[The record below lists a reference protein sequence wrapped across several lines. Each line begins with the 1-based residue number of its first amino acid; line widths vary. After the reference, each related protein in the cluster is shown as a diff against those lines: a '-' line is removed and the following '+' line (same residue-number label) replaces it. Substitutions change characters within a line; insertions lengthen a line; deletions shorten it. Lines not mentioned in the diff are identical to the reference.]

1 MQLLHVV
8 WFVALGAFIAHSGSA
23 SPIFGPLTIQEIKAL
38 LQNSSN
44 GDIVIEIEETKKLT
58 ITRNPEKEE
67 EQECKDKFL
76 GETRNSAAES
86 CQQLAIARPDLDSG
100 YYWVKGASLPTEVY
114 CDMDVDFD
122 EEDGWMRVADVDM
135 SNTSSQCP
143 SGLQLVTSPQRLCKR
158 PFTTA
163 GCSSV
168 TFTTHGVKYGKVC
181 GKVIGVQYYSPDAF
195 NPFYAHQQYT
205 IDDQYVDGVSLTH
218 GSNPRK
224 HIWTFAA
231 APDEI
236 HAHQYSIYS
245 CPCTSSA
252 NQADFRGVIPDF
264 VGDDYYCETGSRNLR
279 TSRYY
284 TEDPLWDGE
293 GCGAESTCC
302 DGEGKPW
309 FCKQLPEATTDDI
322 ELRLCVDQNSG
333 EENLLLET
341 VEIYVQ

>member
-8 WFVALGAFIAHSGSA
+8 WFVALGAFIAHSGSCA
-23 SPIFGPLTIQEIKAL
+23 PIFGPVTIQEIKAL
-38 LQNSSN
+38 LENSSN
-44 GDIVIEIEETKKLT
+44 GDIVIEIEKLT
-58 ITRNPEKEE
+58 ITKHSEE
-67 EQECKDKFL
+67 GDEQECQDKFL

-86 CQQLAIARPDLDSG
+86 CQQLAIARPDIDSG

-158 PFTTA
+158 PFTTG

-181 GKVIGVQYYSPDAF
+181 GKVIGVQYYSTDAF
-195 NPFYAHQQYT
+195 HPFSAHQQYT
-205 IDDQYVDGVSLTH
+205 IDNQYVDGVSLTH

-231 APDEI
+231 AVDEI
-236 HAHQYSIYS
+236 LAHAESVYSILLS
-245 CPCTSSA
+245 LH
-252 NQADFRGVIPDF
+252 Q
-264 VGDDYYCETGSRNLR
+264 
-279 TSRYY
+279 
-284 TEDPLWDGE
+284 
-293 GCGAESTCC
+293 
-302 DGEGKPW
+302 
-309 FCKQLPEATTDDI
+309 FC
-322 ELRLCVDQNSG
+322 
-333 EENLLLET
+333 
-341 VEIYVQ
+341 

>member
-23 SPIFGPLTIQEIKAL
+23 SPIFGPVTIQEIKAL
-38 LQNSSN
+38 LENSSN
-44 GDIVIEIEETKKLT
+44 GDIVIKIEEIKKLT
-58 ITRNPEKEE
+58 ITRN
-67 EQECKDKFL
+67 QDKFL

-135 SNTSSQCP
+135 CDTSSQCP

-181 GKVIGVQYYSPDAF
+181 GKVIGVQYYTPDAF
-195 NPFYAHQQYT
+195 SPFNAHQQYT

-231 APDEI
+231 ANDE
-236 HAHQYSIYS
+236 AVNTAESILA
-245 CPCTSSA
+245 CPCTNSA
-252 NQADFRGVIPDF
+252 TRTGFRGVIPNF
-264 VGDDYYCETGSRNLR
+264 VGDDYYCETGSRNSH

-302 DGEGKPW
+302 DGDGKPW

-322 ELRLCVDQNSG
+322 ELRLCADEVFANEDV
-333 EENLLLET
+333 LLES